1 MKKLITVFGV
11 GAILAVCA
19 PAADFT
25 GFVMDKDCSSN
36 KGMIGDEA
44 CAKRCIER
52 GSPAVLVTSDG
63 KVYAIADQDKVKP
76 AAGKKVTIAGKLE
89 GDTIKVDNVK
99 VL

>member
-1 MKKLITVFGV
+1 MKKLLAAFSLGTV
-11 GAILAVCA
+11 LAVCA

-25 GFVMDKDCSSN
+25 GFVMDKDCSAN
-36 KGMIGDEA
+36 KGMVGDEA

-52 GSPAVLVTSDG
+52 GLPAVLVTTDG
-63 KVYAIADQDKVKP
+63 KVYAIADQAKVKP

-89 GDTIKVDNVK
+89 GETIKVDSVK